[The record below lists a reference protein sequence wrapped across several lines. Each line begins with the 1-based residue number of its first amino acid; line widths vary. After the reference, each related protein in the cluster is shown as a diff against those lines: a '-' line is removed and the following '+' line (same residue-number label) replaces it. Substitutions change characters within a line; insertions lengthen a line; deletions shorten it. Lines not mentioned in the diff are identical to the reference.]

1 MIDVISLRYHV
12 FTPIK
17 YDIMDGFWGQRFLN
31 DRSHLPD
38 MIGSFETG
46 KNVRLVAKN
55 LTRNTIHVFV
65 TSIGISPYR
74 EPKFDSSYFIF
85 FFTTRVKILW
95 IENCVDNFPSFNL
108 CTGGPK
114 RLTREAKGPSMGLKG
129 LRVKAEGP

>member
-46 KNVRLVAKN
+46 KNVCLVATN
-55 LTRNTIHVFV
+55 WT
-65 TSIGISPYR
+65 
-74 EPKFDSSYFIF
+74 
-85 FFTTRVKILW
+85 
-95 IENCVDNFPSFNL
+95 
-108 CTGGPK
+108 
-114 RLTREAKGPSMGLKG
+114 
-129 LRVKAEGP
+129 